1 MIIVSLTDEQVVWKK
16 HDISSFNYY
25 IRCECIRILGFWK
38 QKTNGG
44 FIYLHSFP
52 YFGLILKLL
61 ASFTHIW
68 KRKKWLYF
76 SCFRNG
82 RNEILVSCVLLS
94 FFTLLHGDYSVPLPY
109 VSKHAQTKGK
119 CSFKDIGY
127 KPSGRIT
134 EVKKLDAPV
143 AKLQKTLIDK
153 IAGKSSMS
161 ASLLMHSVNAGK
173 AFTTV
178 TETSMKAVKFLV
190 NLAPKLASTLGIF
203 GAVFSFVSDATKP
216 SAQQIIDSTNVAFEN
231 LTSEMNDRIDQ
242 LQGYVDSRV
251 IQLEKAMVTR
261 ELKVMQNIW
270 LNCADELIDTATIN
284 ECQRD
289 AARFIRA
296 NKPKFLLF
304 GDKKT
309 AHKQLDSYTIRR
321 AEASLFAFREFANL
335 CIMVGETV
343 AGSYEL
349 KTKDDITSR
358 KYFIRYIQRLI
369 DDIVEFKAHATWILS
384 EIIRVHTRGSC
395 ETTIRCGKKTAIR
408 EGLSGFKV
416 HTADRAWCR
425 CLFDPTL
432 VSLNYYISV
441 SVILFHQK
449 L

>member
-1 MIIVSLTDEQVVWKK
+1 MNL
-16 HDISSFNYY
+16 FALFY
-25 IRCECIRILGFWK
+25 
-38 QKTNGG
+38 
-44 FIYLHSFP
+44 
-52 YFGLILKLL
+52 
-61 ASFTHIW
+61 
-68 KRKKWLYF
+68 
-76 SCFRNG
+76 
-82 RNEILVSCVLLS
+82 
-94 FFTLLHGDYSVPLPY
+94 GDYEVPLPW
-109 VSKHAQTKGK
+109 VAKHASTKGK

-127 KPSGRIT
+127 KPSERIT
-134 EVKKLDAPV
+134 KVKKLDAPV

-161 ASLLMHSVNAGK
+161 ANLLMHSVNAGK
-173 AFTTV
+173 TFTTV
-178 TETSMKAVKFLV
+178 TEKSMKAVKFLV

-203 GAVFSFVSDATKP
+203 GAVFAFASDATKP

-231 LTSEMNDRIDQ
+231 LTVEMNNRINQ
-242 LQGYVDSRV
+242 LQGYIDSRV
-251 IQLEKAMVTR
+251 IKLEKAMVTR

-270 LNCADELIDTATIN
+270 LNCADELIDTDTIN

-309 AHKQLDSYTIRR
+309 ANKTLDSYTIRR

-343 AGSYEL
+343 AGSYEINI
-349 KTKDDITSR
+349 KDDITSR

-384 EIIRVHTRGSC
+384 EIIRVHTKGSC
-395 ETTIRCGKKTAIR
+395 ETTIRCGKKTAIK
-408 EGLSGFKV
+408 EGFSIFKT
-416 HTADRAWCR
+416 HTADKAWCR

-432 VSLNYYISV
+432 VSLNCYVLVSSLILPKTKGLIKGKQHRRFGSHYRTCMSMLSVYATPIYISTV
-441 SVILFHQK
+441 KLLVFSVDNFCQN
-449 L
+449 